1 MLLCCALEA
10 GECESPVFFFPLSL
24 NPETVCKKHP
34 KMRVLTLAILALVA
48 VCVVATRDVPAMWR
62 PHNAKVNRADV
73 IGITVALKRRNVD
86 KLDRI
91 FWDVS
96 DPNSPRYGEHLNNEQ
111 MRELVSPGRAVV
123 ERVVSWLKENGAL
136 EVKVSNHEDEMTA
149 RFRLSSLESM
159 LDVKFENFVHA
170 QSGRVIARAMKA
182 PNIPADIAP
191 HIDVLSGLSGFPIE
205 HGPRIKRLNSQ
216 AREAMNVT
224 PEVLFRQYNVT
235 EMPPESKLK
244 NIVAFFQ
251 AQGEYT
257 SAKDLV
263 TFCARYTNISNESCV
278 VTKYINGNND
288 NSPGE
293 ESSLDSEYLMALAN
307 GLEMWVFT
315 YPQSDFCNDLM
326 SWTADVFS
334 NTNGSFPSVISISYG
349 VQVLPNWCLPER
361 HRITESIQKM
371 GAMGITVLASS
382 GDDGSGETARRGYN
396 YGLLGAS
403 FPSTIPYVTSVG
415 GTTFVSGNSGE
426 EMATKE
432 FGSGGGFTFDW
443 PAPEFQKSFIDEF
456 FRNQPHLPP
465 PYSYN
470 RSCRGTPD
478 VSALAEE
485 YQVISGGYWSG
496 IGGTSASCPMFAGMV
511 GLLNN
516 VRLLN
521 NKTLGYINPLLYA
534 HSDAFVDIVKGDND
548 DKKIDYGWYCA
559 KGWDPAT
566 GLGTPNF
573 GKLLEIV
580 RAINARETKMKRN

>member
-1 MLLCCALEA
+1 
-10 GECESPVFFFPLSL
+10 
-24 NPETVCKKHP
+24 
-34 KMRVLTLAILALVA
+34 MRVLTLAILALVA
-48 VCVVATRDVPAMWR
+48 VCVVATRDVPAMWH
-62 PHNAKVNRADV
+62 PHNAKVNGADV

-205 HGPRIKRLNSQ
+205 RPKLVYEGATAQIT
-216 AREAMNVT
+216 VT
-224 PEVLFRQYNVT
+224 PAVLFSQYNVT
-235 EMPPESKLK
+235 EVPPEPSDTK
-244 NIVAFFQ
+244 NIVAYFQ
-251 AQGEYT
+251 AQGQNT
-257 SAKDLV
+257 KQLDLE
-263 TFCARYTNISNESCV
+263 TFCARYTNISNASC
-278 VTKYINGNND
+278 KLAKAINGNND
-288 NSPGE
+288 NSPGV
-293 ESSLDSEYLMALAN
+293 ESSLDSQYLMALAN
-307 GLEMWVFT
+307 GIEMWVFT
-315 YPQSDFCNDLM
+315 YPQNDFCNDLM
-326 SWTADVFS
+326 MWTADVFS

-426 EMATKE
+426 EMATTQ

-443 PAPEFQKSFIDEF
+443 PAPEFQKSFIDDY
-456 FRNQPHLPP
+456 FRNQPRLPP

-478 VSALAEE
+478 VSALAEG
-485 YQVISGGYWSG
+485 YQVINGGRWMPVA
-496 IGGTSASCPMFAGMV
+496 GTSASCPMFAGMV

-516 VRLLN
+516 VRLQN
-521 NKTLGYINPLLYA
+521 KKTLGYLNPLLYA
-534 HSDAFVDIVKGDND
+534 HSDAFVDVVKGDND
-548 DKKIDYGWYCA
+548 DKKIGYGWYCA

-573 GKLLEIV
+573 GKLVEIV
-580 RAINARETKMKRN
+580 RAINARESKMKRK